1 MADKCSASVSNRV
14 TKRCCTE
21 SLTQHSCDTLGVMSR
36 PLRQMPVALTFESLA
51 TSPALDICFNRAIH
65 ARNVG
70 L

>member
-1 MADKCSASVSNRV
+1 
-14 TKRCCTE
+14 
-21 SLTQHSCDTLGVMSR
+21 MSR